1 MTNPK
6 IVEVQQLLIEFSHLS
21 ARQKSQFLD
30 TLNHFMFASPQ
41 RRQQIMREWQKVP
54 ATTTTLR
61 TQAEPAADQPT
72 S

>member
-1 MTNPK
+1 MTNTK
-6 IVEVQQLLIEFSHLS
+6 IVEVQQLLIGFSHLS

-54 ATTTTLR
+54 VSAEVDR
-61 TQAEPAADQPT
+61 TQARHEVKQAA